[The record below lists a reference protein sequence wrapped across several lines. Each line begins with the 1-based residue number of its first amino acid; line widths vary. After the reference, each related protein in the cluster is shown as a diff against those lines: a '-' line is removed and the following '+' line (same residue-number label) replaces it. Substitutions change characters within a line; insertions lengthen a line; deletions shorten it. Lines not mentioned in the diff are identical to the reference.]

1 MLFRTHKSD
10 LTNSQTMWNK
20 ISSAVFKEKSSLK
33 IAPPSEE
40 YTQLFMVPLFIFMYI
55 KLEENY

>member
-1 MLFRTHKSD
+1 
-10 LTNSQTMWNK
+10 MWNK